1 MIAGAGFVL
10 WQRRAGLVA
19 MVLLVGTLVCLA
31 DALVGGIKGGN
42 SQIELLPGSRYAI
55 SGPMPPKTSAI
66 NEFVIE
72 GQPADGSVRIVAE
85 AIFSGYLF
93 GGSMWRGA
101 IVVEPTAR
109 EGQFKFKVKEST
121 GEKQNP
127 TLVFTVK
134 VWPDQATLN
143 AHSPSR
149 LTRWTGRNPFIVAL
163 GLAISGLLAAGINF
177 LLGRL
182 WARHLAAH
190 QCGEIYKLRRSE
202 RGTEITCE
210 INCAGT
216 IHPGMAGRI
225 YRPSGEAV
233 CSARVSNCENNQV
246 LMLVDEPTLV
256 RLGDVGCL
264 LPAPGETQAGPG
276 DGDPNRLRP

>member
-10 WQRRAGLVA
+10 WQKRTGLLA
-19 MVLLVGTLVCLA
+19 MLLLVGTLVCLA

-42 SQIELLPGSRYAI
+42 SLIELLPGSRYAI
-55 SGPMPPKTSAI
+55 SGPMPPKTTAI

-72 GQPADGSVRIVAE
+72 GQPADGSVRIVPE

-101 IVVEPTAR
+101 IVVEPTAPEGRYQFNVR
-109 EGQFKFKVKEST
+109 EAT

-134 VWPDQATLN
+134 VWPDQLTLN

-149 LTRWTGRNPFIVAL
+149 LTRLTGLNPFFVAL
-163 GLAISGLLAAGINF
+163 GLAIAGLLAAGANF

-190 QCGEIYKLRRSE
+190 QCGEIYKLRRTE

-210 INCAGT
+210 IHCAGT
-216 IHPGMAGRI
+216 IQPGMAGKI
-225 YRPSGEAV
+225 FRPSGEAV
-233 CSARVSNCENNQV
+233 CTARVSNCENNQV

-256 RLGDVGCL
+256 QLGDVGCL
-264 LPAPGETQAGPG
+264 LPTLGEAQAGLGEASPTG
-276 DGDPNRLRP
+276 

>member
-10 WQRRAGLVA
+10 WQRRAGLLA

-31 DALVGGIKGGN
+31 DALVGGIKGGGGL
-42 SQIELLPGSRYAI
+42 IELLPGSRYAI
-55 SGPMPPKTSAI
+55 SGPMPPKTTAI

-72 GQPADGSVRIVAE
+72 GQPVDGSVRIVPE

-101 IVVEPTAR
+101 IVVDATAPESEYQLKVR
-109 EGQFKFKVKEST
+109 EAT

-134 VWPDQATLN
+134 VWPDQTTLN
-143 AHSPSR
+143 AHSPSH
-149 LTRWTGRNPFIVAL
+149 LTRWTGRNPFVVAL
-163 GLAISGLLAAGINF
+163 GLALAGLLAAGINY

-190 QCGEIYKLRRSE
+190 QCGEIYKLRRTDQ
-202 RGTEITCE
+202 GTEITCE
-210 INCAGT
+210 IHCAGT
-216 IHPGMAGRI
+216 IEPGMAGKI
-225 YRPSGEAV
+225 FRPSGETV
-233 CSARVSNCENNQV
+233 CTARVSSCDNNQV
-246 LMLVDEPTLV
+246 LMLVDQPTLV

-264 LPAPGETQAGPG
+264 LPTTSEPQASLG
-276 DGDPNRLRP
+276 DSLHNRLRP